1 MCTSLECHPSSENS
15 LVADCY
21 VLPSETTFKHPKL
34 VKMTSLDPLIEAM
47 QTKQTP
53 WVMVLWLQ
61 YRDSDM
67 LQMVV
72 SEEPN
77 RLGFSSVC
85 F

>member
-1 MCTSLECHPSSENS
+1 
-15 LVADCY
+15 
-21 VLPSETTFKHPKL
+21 
-34 VKMTSLDPLIEAM
+34 MTSLDPLIEAM